1 MKDLGKILVILLG
14 LGLLSLSCS
23 DKCQECTGGAENC
36 PVVTKQCSGFKISG
50 QVCRNGCCV
59 TDGNELSCTSFLQG
73 QILREEIIGD
83 VALFEAVSPG
93 KRVLV
98 LINGTENG
106 WITAAMS
113 SIEIRRIM
121 ESKIAEIKAAARPAI

>member
-23 DKCQECTGGAENC
+23 DKCQECTTGDNC
-36 PVVTKQCSGFKISG
+36 PVLTKQCPGFKITG

-59 TDGNELSCTSFLQG
+59 TNADELTCTSFLQG
-73 QILREEIIGD
+73 QILHEEIIGD

-93 KRVLV
+93 ERLLV

-113 SIEIRRIM
+113 SIEVRRVM
-121 ESKIAEIKAAARPAI
+121 ESKIAEIKATARPAK